1 MLLVGRL
8 QEVGQLTNREPV
20 FMPGGIVRLCAYLV
34 FIVAMV
40 MLANVFGTIMD
51 WLLTALGW
59 PASGR

>member
-1 MLLVGRL
+1 
-8 QEVGQLTNREPV
+8 
-20 FMPGGIVRLCAYLV
+20 MPGGVVRLVAYLV

-40 MLANVFGTIMD
+40 MLANVLGVFMD